1 MQVVD
6 RTRFAPG
13 FAGHIDRGTKIL
25 SGWRNAPGKPAHMR
39 LRRVGMRPF
48 EPELATESAYGDARS
63 DSVLRPEAS
72 IKR

>member
-1 MQVVD
+1 
-6 RTRFAPG
+6 
-13 FAGHIDRGTKIL
+13 
-25 SGWRNAPGKPAHMR
+25 
-39 LRRVGMRPF
+39 MRPF